1 MLVDTAVDGEA
12 MGATAEAAAL
22 QPAGLAETIGDMEA
36 ATTPTGGQEGMA
48 GTAREAAGAGMGAA
62 RASAAAPREDS
73 AVRAEGAVE
82 LPEGEDEVKTDKS
95 PTKMLWERGPGEALK
110 CTDDFDNYSH
120 FFSL

>member
-62 RASAAAPREDS
+62 RASAAAREDS
-73 AVRAEGAVE
+73 AVRPEGAEE
-82 LPEGEDEVKTDKS
+82 LPEGGDEVRTGKS
-95 PTKMLWERGPGEALK
+95 PTKMLWERDCGEAPK
-110 CTDDFDNYSH
+110 CIDEPH
-120 FFSL
+120 PH

>member
-1 MLVDTAVDGEA
+1 MPVDTAVDGEA
-12 MGATAEAAAL
+12 MVAMAEAL
-22 QPAGLAETIGDMEA
+22 PAVLAGTTGDMEA
-36 ATTPTGGQEGMA
+36 ATTPTGEEDMA

-73 AVRAEGAVE
+73 AVRAEGAEE